1 VLAALGSEREA
12 LTAQIPT
19 VAERAGQSV
28 LPLTREVI
36 DYAFWRGVQLSVLLA
51 VLLLATILILR
62 MTRIRGRQ

>member
-1 VLAALGSEREA
+1 
-12 LTAQIPT
+12 